1 MMPRLS
7 KLACALLLASLAA
20 VAVAGPVQKE
30 SVTAGAADN
39 FDFSYLDDTEK
50 LMRQIKGHAAPVW
63 LKPAA
68 VDAKTTKSITEIA
81 TDGQRIQQLTAAALA
96 AAAART
102 TLTASPSAQA
112 TPPALT
118 PQEQSAP
125 RVLISLGIPET
136 NLKTILE
143 AVADCGCV
151 AVFQGV
157 PQGWSIP
164 QMVKHVGRLVDK
176 NHVPTVTI
184 DPNIFVDLRAA
195 AVPVVA
201 LPAGNG
207 KYVTMRGLVNL
218 DWMRHKAPHP
228 EQIAGVDLGSY
239 GPTFAVTEPNLMDEM
254 KRRILAVDWKTKRD
268 GAVSRFWSK
277 KDDWIDLPEA
287 QESTTRYI
295 DPTLVLGADIKNGDG
310 QVLVR
315 AGRSVNPLKYMP
327 LTKRYIVFD
336 GTKAWQ
342 VKAAL
347 QARDEARKAGRGAQL
362 VMSHFDTAANWEG
375 YEHLADKF
383 QQHVYILDPGVK
395 NRFQLR
401 ALPSIVEADGL
412 RLRVTEIAK
421 KDAK

>member
-7 KLACALLLASLAA
+7 KLACALFLASLAA
-20 VAVAGPVQKE
+20 GVSAAAGPVQKE
-30 SVTAGAADN
+30 SLTAAGSADN

-50 LMRQIKGHAAPVW
+50 LMRQIKGHAAPAW

-102 TLTASPSAQA
+102 TLTASPSAPA

-118 PQEQSAP
+118 LQEQSAP

-164 QMVKHVGRLVDK
+164 QMVRHVGRLVDK
-176 NHVPTVTI
+176 NHVPSVTI

-207 KYVTMRGLVNL
+207 KFVTMRGLVNI

-228 EQIAGVDLGSY
+228 EQIAGVDLGS
-239 GPTFAVTEPNLMDEM
+239 
-254 KRRILAVDWKTKRD
+254 
-268 GAVSRFWSK
+268 
-277 KDDWIDLPEA
+277 
-287 QESTTRYI
+287 
-295 DPTLVLGADIKNGDG
+295 
-310 QVLVR
+310 
-315 AGRSVNPLKYMP
+315 
-327 LTKRYIVFD
+327 
-336 GTKAWQ
+336 
-342 VKAAL
+342 
-347 QARDEARKAGRGAQL
+347 
-362 VMSHFDTAANWEG
+362 
-375 YEHLADKF
+375 
-383 QQHVYILDPGVK
+383 
-395 NRFQLR
+395 
-401 ALPSIVEADGL
+401 
-412 RLRVTEIAK
+412 
-421 KDAK
+421 